1 MGNRILMAR
10 TKCAA
15 QNPQGRRNKPNL
27 IHGYGSRHSPQLL
40 RILNGECHLNK
51 RLLPCP
57 PKRGVR
63 FPSVKSRQTGKNGR
77 DAEPPPN
84 RLPFFIPGRPSPPYL
99 LKRHRLHG
107 IGRIDG
113 HHQALRI
120 LAAQIKGIAVTGR
133 AGNGYGIIPP
143 VLRQGPGAPVGGD
156 KIFLQ
161 HGQVVPVLRL

>member
-1 MGNRILMAR
+1 MKEEKSNSLRISGTAEQLPTHFCPRRRKDFFSRKARETDIDGR

-77 DAEPPPN
+77 DASLLPTGSPFSSPPPFTA
-84 RLPFFIPGRPSPPYL
+84 LPSQTSPPPW
-99 LKRHRLHG
+99 
-107 IGRIDG
+107 DW
-113 HHQALRI
+113 
-120 LAAQIKGIAVTGR
+120 T
-133 AGNGYGIIPP
+133 
-143 VLRQGPGAPVGGD
+143 D
-156 KIFLQ
+156 
-161 HGQVVPVLRL
+161 